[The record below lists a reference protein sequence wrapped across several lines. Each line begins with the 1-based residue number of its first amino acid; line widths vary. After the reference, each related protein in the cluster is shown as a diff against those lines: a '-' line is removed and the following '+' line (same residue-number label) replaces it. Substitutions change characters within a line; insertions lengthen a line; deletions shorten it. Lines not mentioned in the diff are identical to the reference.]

1 MQKHVLIR
9 NLVSFKIYDII
20 TQTGQQIIIIHKLP
34 NISRSKG
41 NQTMK
46 VRQLIEYIMRNI
58 FRAKSYTQCGGEASL
73 RPFFKKIKTEHISG
87 SMF

>member
-1 MQKHVLIR
+1 
-9 NLVSFKIYDII
+9 
-20 TQTGQQIIIIHKLP
+20 
-34 NISRSKG
+34 
-41 NQTMK
+41 MK